1 MSIFHEIQETKRSL
15 PLNKYNIPELEKTHK
30 KNRYTIIEKNITRFK
45 PLEKNDK
52 PSPSTYKTEVAF
64 KH

>member
-15 PLNKYNIPELEKTHK
+15 PLNKYNIPELDKTHK
-30 KNRYTIIEKNITRFK
+30 KNRYTIIEKNIKRFT

-64 KH
+64 